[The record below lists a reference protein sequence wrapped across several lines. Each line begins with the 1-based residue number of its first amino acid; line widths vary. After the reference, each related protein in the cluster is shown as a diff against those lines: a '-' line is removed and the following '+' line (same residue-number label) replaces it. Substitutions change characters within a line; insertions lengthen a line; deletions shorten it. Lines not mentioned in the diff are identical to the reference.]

1 MQSYRIETTVSE
13 QGTLVIKDVPFPAGD
28 HVEVII
34 RDVESPSP
42 NSSLYPLRGTP
53 YELHQ
58 PFDSV
63 AAEEW
68 EVLQ

>member
-1 MQSYRIETTVSE
+1 MQSYRVETTVSE
-13 QGTLVIKDVPFPAGD
+13 QGTLVIKDVPFSAGD

-34 RDVESPSP
+34 RDVENATPDG
-42 NSSLYPLRGTP
+42 SLYPLRGTP
-53 YELHQ
+53 YEFHQ

-63 AAEEW
+63 AADEW